1 MRGADGCAEKH
12 LTFQYATQCSLLIFN
27 IMSCSVGRLKA
38 LARACCF
45 SAPPILRSRQNGA
58 ESSAARVVEGAQRT
72 RGDSAQAFP
81 FVRIVYLREVFPAGF
96 YFTSIKKAARNGQ
109 GVLYAMPPKCA
120 LGADCR
126 RAWQGRAKMPL
137 VCLAGQVLFFA
148 FSDLYECSSIIFPMR
163 MACFVDERNGQAP
176 CATVG
181 KTVQKVVRRR
191 LPRASGYAPRAAKT
205 NGRSL
210 LLLQGMFF

>member
-12 LTFQYATQCSLLIFN
+12 LTFQYATQYSLLIFN
-27 IMSCSVGRLKA
+27 IMSCSVGRLQVFI
-38 LARACCF
+38 CGSDF
-45 SAPPILRSRQNGA
+45 SAPPILRSRQSDA
-58 ESSAARVVEGAQRT
+58 ESSAACVVEGAQRT

-96 YFTSIKKAARNGQ
+96 YFTSIKKTARNGQ
-109 GVLYAMPPKCA
+109 GVLYVMPPKCA

-148 FSDLYECSSIIFPMR
+148 FSDLYECGSIIFSMC
-163 MACFVDERNGQAP
+163 MACFADERNGQAS

-181 KTVQKVVRRR
+181 KTAQKVVRRV
-191 LPRASGYAPRAAKT
+191 LPRASGHAPRAAKA

-210 LLLQGMFF
+210 LQLQGMFF

>member
-1 MRGADGCAEKH
+1 MKGLVYKAAGQVLMRGADGCAEKH

-45 SAPPILRSRQNGA
+45 SAPPILRSRQSDA

-96 YFTSIKKAARNGQ
+96 YFTSIKKTARNGQ
-109 GVLYAMPPKCA
+109 GVLYVMPPKCA

-137 VCLAGQVLFFA
+137 VCLAGQVLFSHFPTCTSA
-148 FSDLYECSSIIFPMR
+148 VVLFSQCVWRVSLMR
-163 MACFVDERNGQAP
+163 GTGQH
-176 CATVG
+176 
-181 KTVQKVVRRR
+181 R
-191 LPRASGYAPRAAKT
+191 APRSAK
-205 NGRSL
+205 RRK
-210 LLLQGMFF
+210 

>member
-45 SAPPILRSRQNGA
+45 SAPPILRSRQSDA
-58 ESSAARVVEGAQRT
+58 SSAARVVEGAQRT

-96 YFTSIKKAARNGQ
+96 YFTSIKKTARNGQ
-109 GVLYAMPPKCA
+109 GVLYVMPPKCA

-137 VCLAGQVLFFA
+137 VCLAGQVLFSHFPTCTSA
-148 FSDLYECSSIIFPMR
+148 VVLFSQCVWRVSLMR
-163 MACFVDERNGQAP
+163 GTGQH
-176 CATVG
+176 
-181 KTVQKVVRRR
+181 R
-191 LPRASGYAPRAAKT
+191 APRSAK
-205 NGRSL
+205 RRK
-210 LLLQGMFF
+210 

>member
-45 SAPPILRSRQNGA
+45 SAPPVLRSRQSDA

-81 FVRIVYLREVFPAGF
+81 FVRIVCLRAIFLVGF
-96 YFTSIKKAARNGQ
+96 
-109 GVLYAMPPKCA
+109 
-120 LGADCR
+120 
-126 RAWQGRAKMPL
+126 
-137 VCLAGQVLFFA
+137 
-148 FSDLYECSSIIFPMR
+148 
-163 MACFVDERNGQAP
+163 
-176 CATVG
+176 
-181 KTVQKVVRRR
+181 
-191 LPRASGYAPRAAKT
+191 
-205 NGRSL
+205 
-210 LLLQGMFF
+210 

>member
-58 ESSAARVVEGAQRT
+58 ESSAACVVEGAQRT

-96 YFTSIKKAARNGQ
+96 YFTSIKKAARNGARC
-109 GVLYAMPPKCA
+109 VVCNA
-120 LGADCR
+120 
-126 RAWQGRAKMPL
+126 AK
-137 VCLAGQVLFFA
+137 VC
-148 FSDLYECSSIIFPMR
+148 
-163 MACFVDERNGQAP
+163 
-176 CATVG
+176 VG
-181 KTVQKVVRRR
+181 RR
-191 LPRASGYAPRAAKT
+191 LSASVAGAR
-205 NGRSL
+205 
-210 LLLQGMFF
+210 